1 MLPNFRQINLQ
12 LNFSSLWYITRE
24 MRPNFWG
31 EHFSGSHFRGEF
43 FGLLILQI
51 KCPKLLGEMRFKFP
65 KFVSL
70 ESSRFLYMTGEML
83 PNFWRLFCLALKF
96 ADLVSKPGGN
106 AAQFS
111 KMFAR
116 VDFSSF
122 WCAAGEHFSGS
133 IFLEEFFR
141 FSTGQL

>member
-12 LNFSSLWYITRE
+12 LNFSSLWCITRE

-70 ESSRFLYMTGEML
+70 ESS
-83 PNFWRLFCLALKF
+83 KF
-96 ADLVSKPGGN
+96 FVYDRGN
-106 AAQFS
+106 AAQFL
-111 KMFAR
+111 ATI
-116 VDFSSF
+116 
-122 WCAAGEHFSGS
+122 FSGS
-133 IFLEEFFR
+133 QVCR
-141 FSTGQL
+141 FSV